1 MLAASAA
8 RIRKT
13 CPDKSME
20 RRNGIQKNAGSG
32 GLATTEKP
40 RLLISPVA
48 IQTARAFT
56 AWTHRYL
63 APPAA
68 AEFVIGVQTSDT
80 TLVGVAFVD
89 TLAFRAFDDGST
101 AEVVCLSTD
110 GTPNAC
116 SALLGAAWRAA
127 QTEGYRRLIAYTR
140 IGEPGTSLCAAG
152 FRLVPSPVGWDT
164 SRTDEGARVLWEI
177 RVAGGRA

>member
-1 MLAASAA
+1 
-8 RIRKT
+8 
-13 CPDKSME
+13 ME
-20 RRNGIQKNAGSG
+20 NRNGIQKNAGSG

-40 RLLISPVA
+40 HLVISPVVV
-48 IQTARAFT
+48 QTARAFT

-89 TLAFRAFDDGST
+89 RPAFWVFDDGST

-127 QTEGYRRLIAYTR
+127 RAGGYRRLIAYTR
-140 IGEPGTSLCAAG
+140 VDEPGTSLCAAG
-152 FRLVPSPVGWDT
+152 FRLVPSPLGWDA
-164 SRTDEGARVLWEI
+164 SRTGEVARVLWEI